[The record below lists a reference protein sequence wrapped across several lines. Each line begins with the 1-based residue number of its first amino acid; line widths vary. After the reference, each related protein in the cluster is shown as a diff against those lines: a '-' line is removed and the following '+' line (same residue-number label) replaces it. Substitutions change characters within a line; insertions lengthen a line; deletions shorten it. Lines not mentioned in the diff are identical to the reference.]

1 MIMMMMYM
9 LQKMHKMRRMN
20 PEIYEDTE
28 KPSDKEEINQL
39 ASGEKQ
45 FQETNKTDDS
55 NDDTDAES
63 EEEGKSL
70 VNEDKRDRQWKRKQ
84 MIKLNKGNKMISIKR
99 KAMTEKTPI
108 V

>member
-1 MIMMMMYM
+1 M
-9 LQKMHKMRRMN
+9 LQKMQRNLSMK
-20 PEIYEDTE
+20 IYEETE
-28 KPSDKEEINQL
+28 EPIDEEEINQL

-45 FQETNKTDDS
+45 FQETNKTDEW

-70 VNEDKRDRQWKRKQ
+70 VNEDKRDRQWNTKQ
-84 MIKLNKGNKMISIKR
+84 MIKLQKGNKMIMTKR
-99 KAMTEKTPI
+99 NVMMEKTQI